1 MKNEEITEDAIDLI
15 KKLLIK
21 NPDDRL
27 GSGTREELTYAKLKA
42 HPYFKGLDVDNIF
55 SMSVP
60 FIAELQ
66 EPEKG
71 EQEKKE
77 T

>member
-1 MKNEEITEDAIDLI
+1 
-15 KKLLIK
+15 
-21 NPDDRL
+21 L

-77 T
+77 TE